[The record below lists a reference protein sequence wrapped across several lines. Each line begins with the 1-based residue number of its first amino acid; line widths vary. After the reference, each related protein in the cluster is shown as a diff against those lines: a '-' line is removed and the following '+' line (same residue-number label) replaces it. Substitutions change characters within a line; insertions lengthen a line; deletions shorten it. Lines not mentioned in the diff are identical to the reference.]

1 MHKTE
6 AGEKRKAL
14 KREAQ
19 ELASKAKTMEKVAGI
34 TPIVKPKA
42 KELQVKADKAQA
54 QAEALKL
61 EARLEDLSIWVQ
73 KKVKSSKKGPKTYS
87 YYMAS
92 WREGDKVKNVYLG
105 PSQKLSRDAALQKA
119 RALKREA
126 LGLSS

>member
-1 MHKTE
+1 MHATN

-19 ELASKAKTMEKVAGI
+19 DLARKAKTLREAAGLV
-34 TPIVKPKA
+34 PIVKMKA
-42 KELQVKADKAQA
+42 LRYQAGADKAQA
-54 QAEALKL
+54 QAQALKL
-61 EARLEDLSIWVQ
+61 EARLEDLQVWEQ
-73 KKVKSSKKGPKTYS
+73 EKVKKTKKGAKTYT

-92 WREGDKVKNVYLG
+92 WREGEKVRNVYLG
-105 PSQKLSRDAALQKA
+105 SSHKLSRGQAQERA

>member
-19 ELASKAKTMEKVAGI
+19 ELASKAKKMRRAAEI

-105 PSQKLSRDAALQKA
+105 SSQKLSRDAALQKA
-119 RALKREA
+119 RALKRKA

>member
-6 AGEKRKAL
+6 TGERRKAL

-19 ELASKAKTMEKVAGI
+19 EMASKAKTMRKVAGI

-61 EARLEDLSIWVQ
+61 EARLEDVSIWEQ

-92 WREGDKVKNVYLG
+92 WRKGKKVKNVYLG
-105 PSQKLSRDAALQKA
+105 SSQKLSRDAALQKA